1 MMLDVISFASIKA
14 AKLTPFF
21 LAMLYKVSP
30 FWTVYVL
37 PDAEGALGVVEV
49 ICVEVVVAAN
59 FNDWFTK
66 MISVLRLFHAFKSA
80 TETPFAD
87 AILYSVSPFWTVY
100 TLLVTAGTEGV
111 VTVGVV
117 TTVEVF
123 PVVTVAFTCND

>member
-37 PDAEGALGVVEV
+37 ADAAGELVVGAVA
-49 ICVEVVVAAN
+49 CVDVVAAAT
-59 FNDWFTK
+59 FKDWFTK
-66 MISVLRLFHAFKSA
+66 MISVFRLFQVFRSA

-87 AILYSVSPFWTVY
+87 AIL
-100 TLLVTAGTEGV
+100 
-111 VTVGVV
+111 
-117 TTVEVF
+117 
-123 PVVTVAFTCND
+123 